1 MPAFLV
7 RSQDI
12 RLHGTIFG
20 SIFVCLST
28 ALLRR
33 TSIPL
38 GNCAL
43 MDSAAFLTESKS
55 MTSQSIDVT
64 FASGIS
70 SLMTLKQSC
79 KEKTVYR
86 KARDKEI

>member
-43 MDSAAFLTESKS
+43 MDSAAFLTNRIEIDDIAVNRRLLCLRNLLFDDSK
-55 MTSQSIDVT
+55 TKLQ
-64 FASGIS
+64 
-70 SLMTLKQSC
+70 
-79 KEKTVYR
+79 
-86 KARDKEI
+86 